1 MTAPFI
7 IETAHS
13 RRFLLVGVCVLC
25 LVLDSVWSWVL
36 YRHQTND
43 SATRSMSHCCHDMGC
58 CFQVK

>member
-13 RRFLLVGVCVLC
+13 RRSLLVGVCVLC

-43 SATRSMSHCCHDMGC
+43 SAK
-58 CFQVK
+58 QVESVLASTIKRVW